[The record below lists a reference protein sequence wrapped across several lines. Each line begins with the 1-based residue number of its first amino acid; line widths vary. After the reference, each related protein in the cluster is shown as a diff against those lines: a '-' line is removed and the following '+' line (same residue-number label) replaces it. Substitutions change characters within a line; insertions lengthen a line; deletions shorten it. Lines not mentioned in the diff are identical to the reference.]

1 MAFSMT
7 GFARYE
13 SVIAG
18 ETMVIEISS
27 VNHRFLDLN
36 FRLPFQWIILE
47 PELRNI
53 AKAVISRGKVYVT
66 VRHFKG
72 PAVTCPP
79 RLDVERANAYIEA
92 ARELMHLMRSTESL
106 SLDTLISMDGVLTV
120 EEPETDLSLVK
131 EELTKAVKEVLA
143 LFNEVRLKEGTA
155 LLADIEEQLCLLEQL
170 VSKIELRAPE
180 LQSEYEQKLKQRI
193 ADINAEVGVKEERLA
208 LEVAI
213 MAERMDVTEELV
225 RLKAHI
231 AHSRDMLSSEGSIG
245 RDLNFLMQEMQREVN
260 TLGAKLRDVAVNRDT
275 IEMKAAIEK
284 MREQIQNIE

>member
-155 LLADIEEQLCLLEQL
+155 LLADMEEQLCLLEQL